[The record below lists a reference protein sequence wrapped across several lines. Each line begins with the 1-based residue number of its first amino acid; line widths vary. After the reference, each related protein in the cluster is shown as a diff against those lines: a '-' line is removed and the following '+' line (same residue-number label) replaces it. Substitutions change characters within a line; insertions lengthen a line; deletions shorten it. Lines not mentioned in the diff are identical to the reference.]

1 MEKDFDAM
9 VAEAIMDTFYVPNP
23 KFGSTETVCRYN
35 GAVDCESKGP
45 KCRRCG
51 FNPYNV
57 SLHNERV
64 ERAMKR
70 REMWLNGRW

>member
-1 MEKDFDAM
+1 MEKDFEQM
-9 VAEAIMDTFYVPNP
+9 FAEAVVDTFYVPNP
-23 KFGSTETVCRYN
+23 KFTTDTVCSYN
-35 GAVDCESKGP
+35 GAEDGESKGP

-64 ERAMKR
+64 DRAMKR
-70 REMWLNGRW
+70 REVWLRGGW